1 MPFSKSLFKQ
11 IAGMSVLTAALLT
24 AYMTQAEPQERKCP
38 GQRAGMHHMQH
49 PMMMGAGM
57 MPPFLR
63 GLDLT
68 EQQQD
73 QVFELLHKQAPAMHD
88 NAKALKAAH
97 EELRTLAQAQ
107 TFNAAGAKQAADK
120 VGQAEA
126 AMALLHAQTDVQLRA
141 LLTPAQRDEL
151 NKRPLNKE
159 DSYPRRA
166 FMQGDMPSCP
176 LGNR

>member
-1 MPFSKSLFKQ
+1 MPFSRSLFKQ
-11 IAGMSVLTAALLT
+11 ITGMSVLTAALLT

-73 QVFELLHKQAPAMHD
+73 KVFELLHKQAPTMHA

-97 EELRTLAQAQ
+97 DELRTLAQAQ
-107 TFNAAGAKQAADK
+107 TFNAVAAKQAADK
-120 VGQAEA
+120 VGQAES

-151 NKRPLNKE
+151 NKRPLKE
-159 DSYPRRA
+159 DNYPRRA

-176 LGNR
+176 MGNR